1 MSSNLLWFVSSTV
14 VICYGAEVRL
24 YQLLLVRTWGSLR
37 VTPPAMQSACWLL
50 GSCVQ
55 TQASGCYHW
64 VLNYI
69 LKSPLTLTTLG
80 EPPVSPPLLLW
91 LLVLCFLFG
100 TMSISLL
107 CADPMLSSRH
117 TPCLNWLGLGIN
129 LETIW
134 LKVLDIKW
142 QRAPQVFKKECNL
155 PKDGTG
161 AKIRD
166 ALVCDP
172 LYVAE
177 LMPFRETKQ
186 QKLAF
191 CDLHFVSQC
200 CCSPNIGTTMVF
212 IQHYFKC
219 MQLIMWLSFCS
230 RHVSH
235 SL

>member
-24 YQLLLVRTWGSLR
+24 YQLLLVRSRGSLR

-69 LKSPLTLTTLG
+69 FKSPLTLTTLR

-100 TMSISLL
+100 TTRVSLL

-117 TPCLNWLGLGIN
+117 TPCLICLELGIN

-134 LKVLDIKW
+134 LKVLDIKR
-142 QRAPQVFKKECNL
+142 QRALQVFKKECNL
-155 PKDGTG
+155 LKDGTG

-172 LYVAE
+172 LYMAE
-177 LMPFRETKQ
+177 LMPFRETK
-186 QKLAF
+186 
-191 CDLHFVSQC
+191 
-200 CCSPNIGTTMVF
+200 
-212 IQHYFKC
+212 
-219 MQLIMWLSFCS
+219 
-230 RHVSH
+230 
-235 SL
+235 